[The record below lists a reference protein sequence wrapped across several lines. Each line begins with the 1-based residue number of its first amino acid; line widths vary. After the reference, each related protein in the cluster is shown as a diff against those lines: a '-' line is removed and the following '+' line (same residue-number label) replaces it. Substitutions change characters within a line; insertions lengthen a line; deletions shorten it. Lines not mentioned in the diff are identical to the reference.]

1 MSEEAEGRESM
12 AAGPMRGVY
21 PIIQTPFDEQDRI
34 DEESL
39 RKLAEYNIE
48 GGVHGFGIAFG
59 SEIPKLTEAE
69 RARVADVVIDQVRG
83 RVPVVV
89 NTGAPSNYAAVLF
102 SRQAEDQGADGVM
115 SLPPE
120 TTAAGKR
127 AYFKAISDAVGIPV
141 FVQEAGTGVL
151 GGPLLR
157 QVAEECGRV
166 RYAKVESGPPVK
178 IHEAVKHGE
187 GLVTVFGGASG
198 THLIEELRRG
208 SQGTMPWAS
217 QPHAFVKVW
226 NHWQANEAEEAREVW
241 EREILPILRLGGVVH
256 KEILYRRGVIACP
269 RFRAPGP
276 EPLDEVTQ
284 REFDE
289 LCERLGIGG

>member
-1 MSEEAEGRESM
+1 M
-12 AAGPMRGVY
+12 AAEPMRGVY
-21 PIIQTPFDEQDRI
+21 PIIQTPFDEQDRV

-39 RKLAEYNIE
+39 RRLTEYSIE
-48 GGVHGFGIAFG
+48 GGVHGIGIAFG

-69 RARVADVVIDQVRG
+69 RARVAEVVIDQARG

-89 NTGAPSNYAAVLF
+89 NTGALSNFAAVLF
-102 SRQAEDQGADGVM
+102 SRQAEDQGADAVM
-115 SLPPE
+115 SLPSE
-120 TTAAGKR
+120 TAADGKR
-127 AYFKAISDAVGIPV
+127 AYFKAISDAVSIPI
-141 FVQEAGTGVL
+141 FVQEAGAGVL

-178 IHEAVKHGE
+178 IREAVEHCE

-226 NHWQANEAEEAREVW
+226 NHWEAGEEGEAQRVW
-241 EREILPILRLGGVVH
+241 EREINPVLRLGGVVH
-256 KEILYRRGVIACP
+256 KEILGNPLPAGGHSVSAFPRSGTRALGRGHPARVRRGL
-269 RFRAPGP
+269 RATGYRG
-276 EPLDEVTQ
+276 LM
-284 REFDE
+284 
-289 LCERLGIGG
+289 